1 MLQLVKDLP
10 EKLLEVMKVYGQPLL
25 VEPLGCHGNGHAPV
39 VAVQFLAIALITPQ
53 LMRRGKLGFYDKLV
67 HGEK

>member
-1 MLQLVKDLP
+1 
-10 EKLLEVMKVYGQPLL
+10 
-25 VEPLGCHGNGHAPV
+25 
-39 VAVQFLAIALITPQ
+39 VAVQFLAFAFITPQ